1 MTVISTPSII
11 AAMAADTHS
20 RRDDKVANL
29 TIDFWQGGNSPTHT
43 MSGWSAPEHF
53 GRWTEGPA
61 ARTELAGLL
70 PGRPYHVTLH
80 LGPHLAP
87 PRLAAQRLGVRVN
100 GHPCFTGTLDG
111 PRKLEFDIPAG
122 AIPPDGRA
130 SIELDCPDCASP
142 LELGLSGDDRRLGFS
157 VWSMALEPVVEPQG
171 EASPISGPAMQGGKF
186 RFRAAGVCPLCE
198 ANTAFVAER
207 DDELAPEWHMIWFRD
222 RLRCVNC
229 GSIPRERTLFWVV
242 QKLFPNWRQLRMHE
256 SSPNRSGASLR
267 FMGEC
272 PGYVASQ
279 YDPVLGFGR
288 QHPTEGYRSENLE
301 AQTFADESFDLV
313 ITQDVFEHLL
323 APDKAIREI
332 ARTLAPGGAHIMTV
346 PIVVED
352 GPSRRRARRVGKKV
366 ELLAEAQYHGNP
378 MSGEGSL
385 VTIDWGSDIV
395 DYLAAHSG
403 LTVSRYAIDDV
414 TRGMRG
420 ACNDVLVC
428 RKKGAVPKL

>member
-1 MTVISTPSII
+1 
-11 AAMAADTHS
+11 MAAETHS

-29 TIDFWQGGNSPTHT
+29 TIDFWQDGNSSAYTT
-43 MSGWSAPEHF
+43 SGWSGPEHI
-53 GRWTEGPA
+53 GCWTEGPA
-61 ARTELAGLL
+61 AHAELAGLR

-80 LGPHLAP
+80 AGPYLAP
-87 PRLAAQRLGVRVN
+87 PHVTAQRLGVRVN
-100 GHPCFTGTLDG
+100 GYPCFNGTLEG

-122 AIPPDGRA
+122 AIPPDGKA
-130 SIELDCPDCASP
+130 SIELDCPDCVSP
-142 LELGLSGDDRRLGFS
+142 LGLGLSGDTRRLGFS
-157 VWSMALEPVVEPQG
+157 VWSMALEPLAEPQS
-171 EASPISGPAMQGGKF
+171 ETAPISGPAMEGGTF

-207 DDELAPEWHMIWFRD
+207 DDALAPEWHMIWFRD

-229 GSIPRERTLFWVV
+229 ASIPRERTLFWVV

-256 SSPNRSGASLR
+256 SSPNHRGASLR
-267 FMGEC
+267 FMREC
-272 PGYVASQ
+272 QGYVASQ

-288 QHPTEGYRSENLE
+288 QHPSKDYRSEDLE

-346 PIVVED
+346 PIVVES

-385 VTIDWGSDIV
+385 VTVDWGYDIV
-395 DYLAAHSG
+395 EYLAAQSG
-403 LTVSRYAIDDV
+403 LAVSMFYIDDV

-420 ACNDVLVC
+420 ACNEVLVC